1 MSDAVIFIVA
11 FGGLFVLRI
20 IAATIVFLWILPEG
34 DRCPHCDA
42 VTLRVQSAG
51 WNRLMPWFR
60 TSWCYEC
67 GWDGLLRGP
76 TQPVSPTRSRG
87 TPAPTGVDA
96 RAGGPPLT
104 HRRGSSRDGPPRPI
118 T

>member
-1 MSDAVIFIVA
+1 MSDAVIFVVV
-11 FGGLFVLRI
+11 FVGFFVLRI

-34 DRCPHCDA
+34 DRCPNCDA

-67 GWDGLLRGP
+67 GWDGLLRESPGSSP
-76 TQPVSPTRSRG
+76 VASLPRSKPPQPVRPTR
-87 TPAPTGVDA
+87 A
-96 RAGGPPLT
+96 RE
-104 HRRGSSRDGPPRPI
+104 RPR
-118 T
+118 